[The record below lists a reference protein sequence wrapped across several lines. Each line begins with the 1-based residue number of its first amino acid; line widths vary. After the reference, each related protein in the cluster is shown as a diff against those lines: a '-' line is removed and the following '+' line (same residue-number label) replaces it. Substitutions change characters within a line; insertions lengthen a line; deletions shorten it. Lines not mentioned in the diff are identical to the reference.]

1 MRKGMPWGA
10 LRLTQPL
17 ETTMLRK
24 FLPAAVA
31 AMLLLGFVG
40 DDARAEWV
48 TKTTT
53 RVYYD
58 RYGHRVTET
67 TSVTVWVDHHVLVS
81 IAVLVLRVVEVRQ
94 HFGDARLGGRRV
106 GGNSSCK
113 GRHHVAQPRLAQPGG
128 EERNV
133 FHRTEW
139 KKSLGEKI
147 N

>member
-1 MRKGMPWGA
+1 
-10 LRLTQPL
+10 
-17 ETTMLRK
+17 MLRK

-67 TSVTVWVDHHVLVS
+67 TSVTVWVDRTPIYVPPPKAVYVPPAPVKTTVTLYPSSWVSDLVF
-81 IAVLVLRVVEVRQ
+81 IDRTY
-94 HFGDARLGGRRV
+94 GRRWV
-106 GGNSSCK
+106 LTSDDIPTRRWTEIRGCYVENGDGTWSFSTNCLK
-113 GRHHVAQPRLAQPGG
+113 YKFTGRVEGIR
-128 EERNV
+128 
-133 FHRTEW
+133 
-139 KKSLGEKI
+139 
-147 N
+147 